1 MRHVKLALGTM
12 LAVFGLL
19 GAVGS
24 GWGFWSYWS
33 DCHAPDP
40 MLPLLRHPAS
50 YLSAKRQMCSNQ
62 LMGGIRQSG
71 DGSVARRGRA
81 APRAPEI
88 RFSAS
93 ITLSPKN
100 CGSVT
105 KQVHDLRSF
114 RMQPTYLGHE
124 PACGKTDRA
133 QSVEDGCIIW

>member
-62 LMGGIRQSG
+62 LKVEVLGLGVTLMLMLAAFFVVRL
-71 DGSVARRGRA
+71 RGRRWLPRLWQS
-81 APRAPEI
+81 API
-88 RFSAS
+88 STNS
-93 ITLSPKN
+93 
-100 CGSVT
+100 
-105 KQVHDLRSF
+105 
-114 RMQPTYLGHE
+114 
-124 PACGKTDRA
+124 
-133 QSVEDGCIIW
+133 